1 MDLTNHYALFQKEP
15 QEKKKKQSKE
25 TKREKYVKTFSN
37 IIFITLCVNSEHI
50 Y

>member
-1 MDLTNHYALFQKEP
+1 MHSFRKNH
-15 QEKKKKQSKE
+15 EKKKKKKSKE

>member
-15 QEKKKKQSKE
+15 QEKKKKNKVK
-25 TKREKYVKTFSN
+25 KRKKYVKTFSN